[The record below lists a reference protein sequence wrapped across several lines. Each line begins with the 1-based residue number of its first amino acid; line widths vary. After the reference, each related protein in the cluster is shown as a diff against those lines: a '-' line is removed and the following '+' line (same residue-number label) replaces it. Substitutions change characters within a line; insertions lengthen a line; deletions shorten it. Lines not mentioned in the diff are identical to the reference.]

1 VAHYPELQPFEYMV
15 FVQPKRDKDGEVVE
29 PGEIVIERTTVL
41 RPSESQVEMVASRA
55 IPDKYMDQLDRVR
68 VVVRPF

>member
-1 VAHYPELQPFEYMV
+1 MAHKPELHLFEYAIY
-15 FVQPKRDKDGEVVE
+15 VQPKYDKDGEVVE
-29 PGEIVIERTTVL
+29 PGEVLIERTSVL
-41 RPSESQVEMVASRA
+41 LPSESQVEMVASRA